1 MLRFRQRNIRF
12 GAAGL
17 AGSILGIAVSVIVA
31 VFAGATLPLAA
42 AVLPHCSKGWKIT
55 GYYTPVESDFNTS
68 HLKSIRINGAGQ
80 WQFPREFLN
89 AVKSQGWGKTRLGWY
104 LGRVRNQW
112 ARASHSLNASGA
124 EAHVGTVATDPA
136 VVPPGTRLTIISLP
150 PPLNHLTF
158 NADDV
163 GGAVTGKH
171 VDVYVGEGED
181 AHALSYQLGGK
192 DRKVCQQQDETTAD
206 AEDTDS
212 ELADFGAANTQAA
225 ADSTTP

>member
-1 MLRFRQRNIRF
+1 MLRVRQQKIRF
-12 GAAGL
+12 SAAKL
-17 AGSILGIAVSVIVA
+17 AGSVLGIVVSVIVA
-31 VFAGATLPLAA
+31 VFLGATLPLAA
-42 AVLPHCSKGWKIT
+42 AVLPHCSKGWKVT
-55 GYYTPVESDFNTS
+55 GYYTPVETDFHS
-68 HLKSIRINGAGQ
+68 AHLKSIYINGAGQ
-80 WQFPREFLN
+80 WKFPGDFLS

-112 ARASHSLNASGA
+112 QRASHSLNASGA

-163 GGAVTGKH
+163 GGAVIGKT

-192 DRKVCQQQDETTAD
+192 DRKVCEQDDETAD
-206 AEDTDS
+206 AADTDS
-212 ELADFGAANTQAA
+212 EIGDIGANPQQAA
-225 ADSTTP
+225 DARGN

>member
-1 MLRFRQRNIRF
+1 MLRVRQRKIRLS
-12 GAAGL
+12 AARL
-17 AGSILGIAVSVIVA
+17 TGSVLGIAVSIIVA
-31 VFAGATLPLAA
+31 VFLGATLPLAA
-42 AVLPHCSKGWKIT
+42 AVIPHCSKGWKIT
-55 GYYTPVESDFNTS
+55 GYYTPVETDFDTS
-68 HLKSIRINGAGQ
+68 HLKSIHISGAGQ
-80 WQFPREFLN
+80 WKFPREFLS

-112 ARASHSLNASGA
+112 QRASHSLNASGA

-163 GGAVTGKH
+163 GSAVTGKT

-192 DRKVCQQQDETTAD
+192 DRKVCEQQDETAEAEDVDPEISGAGSLSNQQAAD
-206 AEDTDS
+206 AS
-212 ELADFGAANTQAA
+212 A
-225 ADSTTP
+225 P